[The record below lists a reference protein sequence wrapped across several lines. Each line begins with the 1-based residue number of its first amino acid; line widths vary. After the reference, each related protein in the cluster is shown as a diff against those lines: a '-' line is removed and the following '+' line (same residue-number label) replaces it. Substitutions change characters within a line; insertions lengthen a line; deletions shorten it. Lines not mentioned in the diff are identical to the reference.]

1 MPEHVGVIDNCESI
15 TDIHDKSEISA
26 TSLILTLLAAAANL
40 LPLPRQVMC
49 CSRNSGLVTVVLALA
64 FASADLGLENRDRET
79 LVLHSLFQ
87 RGRGTAEGSPTVY
100 CHLIL

>member
-1 MPEHVGVIDNCESI
+1 MQNFIESLGKKKSVNSHTKPAKKVPEHVGVIDNCESI

-64 FASADLGLENRDRET
+64 FASADLCLEK
-79 LVLHSLFQ
+79 
-87 RGRGTAEGSPTVY
+87 
-100 CHLIL
+100 